1 MDQETSM
8 SAMRKPQELFTL
20 DEYFALETSADQRH
34 EYYRGEVF
42 AMSGG
47 SANHNRI
54 AVNLAT
60 ALSTQLANK
69 PCEVFVTD
77 MRLLVKRRQLYTY
90 PDVMVVCG
98 KVELAQQRTDL
109 LVNPSVIFEVLSPST
124 ETYDRGKKFN
134 YFYRTIDSLQE
145 YVLVDQERVLV
156 EHLRRSGERNWLLTV
171 LDDISD
177 TLSLAAV
184 EVAIPLAEIYRRVEW
199 QA

>member
-1 MDQETSM
+1 MDQETIM

-34 EYYRGEVF
+34 EYYRGEIF

-54 AVNLAT
+54 TVNVAT
-60 ALSTQLANK
+60 ALNTQLANK

-98 KVELAQQRTDL
+98 KVEFAQQRTDL
-109 LVNPSVIFEVLSPST
+109 LTNPSVIFEVLSPST

-145 YVLVDQERVLV
+145 YVLVDQERMLV
-156 EHLRRSGERNWLLTV
+156 EHLRRSGERDWLLTV

-177 TLSLAAV
+177 TLALTTID
-184 EVAIPLAEIYRRVEW
+184 VAISLAEIYRRVEW
-199 QA
+199 

>member
-1 MDQETSM
+1 M

-34 EYYRGEVF
+34 EYYRGEIF

-54 AVNLAT
+54 TVNVAT
-60 ALSTQLANK
+60 ALNTQLANK

-98 KVELAQQRTDL
+98 KVEFAQQRTDL
-109 LVNPSVIFEVLSPST
+109 LTNPSVIFEVLSPST

-145 YVLVDQERVLV
+145 YVLVDQERMLV

-177 TLSLAAV
+177 TLALTTID
-184 EVAIPLAEIYRRVEW
+184 VAISLAEIYRRVEW
-199 QA
+199 